1 MVNDGSTASK
11 PGICAQSLPLICS
24 FCTDSDMAARPTP
37 MSPMLWELGAETCL
51 PIFATS
57 CATSQ
62 RALTATKRSMQQQRS
77 QLLRGA
83 STFQFPETGAGG
95 GGGAAMGGDDDEEE
109 DLYA

>member
-1 MVNDGSTASK
+1 MQEAGEELDEEEEFDPVPELTRDHFAMAMSQARRSVSDADLMKYGS
-11 PGICAQSLPLICS
+11 
-24 FCTDSDMAARPTP
+24 F
-37 MSPMLWELGAETCL
+37 AE
-51 PIFATS
+51 
-57 CATSQ
+57 
-62 RALTATKRSMQQQRS
+62 SMQQQRS